1 MNKSASKAPAQSTPA
16 TTTTITTAD
25 LANLANTQRVHE
37 GFTAMEATMRAFDQ
51 VIGSLIRQGL
61 EDTKQIMDGQNK
73 LAAGIG
79 KIGEGVLHTQKEV
92 TSVKEVV
99 QHQAH
104 LIGQKVD
111 AKATELSTQIKAMD
125 EALKAALAPKTEI
138 PVQRTTW
145 GKIKHFAGKA
155 LPLLG
160 AAAGGAALAVGV
172 ETYLLDGSVEVV
184 IPPSDMTIPQ

>member
-1 MNKSASKAPAQSTPA
+1 MNKSASASKGSTQSTPV
-16 TTTTITTAD
+16 TTAD
-25 LANLANTQRVHE
+25 LANLANSQQVHE
-37 GFTAMEATMRAFDQ
+37 GFAAMETTMRAFDQ

-61 EDTKQIMDGQNK
+61 EDTKQIVEGQNK

-79 KIGEGVLHTQKEV
+79 KIGEGILHTQKEV
-92 TSVKEVV
+92 TSAKDTVV
-99 QHQAH
+99 HQAH
-104 LIGQKVD
+104 LLQMKVD
-111 AKATELSTQIKAMD
+111 AKATELSAQIKAMD

-160 AAAGGAALAVGV
+160 AAAAVFPIHHGVAGFADAFGELSLGQAHFLA
-172 ETYLLDGSVEVV
+172 DGS
-184 IPPSDMTIPQ
+184 